1 MKNKDFVKSF
11 EAINNDDFIKN
22 YEVIKLIE
30 FTKNQSIEF
39 FRQRKKT
46 SFDV

>member
-1 MKNKDFVKSF
+1 MKNNEFVKSY
-11 EAINNDDFIKN
+11 EVINHNHFVKS

-46 SFDV
+46 SFDI

>member
-1 MKNKDFVKSF
+1 MENKDFVKSF

-22 YEVIKLIE
+22 YEVIKLSG
-30 FTKNQSIEF
+30 FTKNQSIEI

-46 SFDV
+46 SFDI

>member
-11 EAINNDDFIKN
+11 EVINNDDFIKN
-22 YEVIKLIE
+22 YEVIRLFG
-30 FTKNQSIEF
+30 FTKNQSIEI

-46 SFDV
+46 SFDI

>member
-11 EAINNDDFIKN
+11 EVINLNDFIKK
-22 YEVIKLIE
+22 YGVIKLIR

-39 FRQRKKT
+39 FR
-46 SFDV
+46 

>member
-1 MKNKDFVKSF
+1 MKNKDFVKRF
-11 EAINNDDFIKN
+11 EVINNDDFIKN
-22 YEVIKLIE
+22 YEVIKLIG

-46 SFDV
+46 SFDI

>member
-1 MKNKDFVKSF
+1 MKNKDFVKSY
-11 EAINNDDFIKN
+11 EVINNDDFVKS
-22 YEVIKLIE
+22 YEVIKLSG

-46 SFDV
+46 SFDI

>member
-11 EAINNDDFIKN
+11 EVINNDDFIKN
-22 YEVIKLIE
+22 YGVIKLSG

-39 FRQRKKT
+39 FRQKKDL
-46 SFDV
+46 F

>member
-11 EAINNDDFIKN
+11 EVINNDDFIKN
-22 YEVIKLIE
+22 YGVIKLSG
-30 FTKNQSIEF
+30 FTKNQSIEI

-46 SFDV
+46 SFDI

>member
-11 EAINNDDFIKN
+11 EVINNDDFIKN
-22 YEVIKLIE
+22 YEVIKLSG

-39 FRQRKKT
+39 FRQRKKDL
-46 SFDV
+46 F

>member
-1 MKNKDFVKSF
+1 MKNKDFVKRF
-11 EAINNDDFIKN
+11 EVINNNDFIKN
-22 YEVIKLIE
+22 YEVIKLIG

-46 SFDV
+46 YFDI

>member
-11 EAINNDDFIKN
+11 EVINNDDFIKN
-22 YEVIKLIE
+22 YGVIKLSG

-46 SFDV
+46 SFDI

>member
-1 MKNKDFVKSF
+1 MKNKDFVKRF
-11 EAINNDDFIKN
+11 EVINNDDFIKN
-22 YEVIKLIE
+22 YEVIKLIW

-46 SFDV
+46 SFDI